1 MLWTINEFVF
11 LVAIFAVF
19 LLFMEIGF
27 RTGRRGSGR
36 HDEFSRSH
44 IGSLQAAIL
53 GLLALLLGFTFAMA
67 VSRYDARKSLV
78 LDEANAI
85 GTASLRARLLPSPQ
99 REEVGAL
106 VGKYVDAR
114 IDFLDAGI
122 DPARLDA
129 ASSMSSQLQEQL
141 WSQAGMAAERDP
153 RSMPV
158 SLFIQA
164 LNDVFDLAEKQRVA
178 LENHVPET
186 VFHLLIVVSVIAL
199 VFIEYAWGIAGKRRQ
214 GSTAIFAFLI
224 ALVLATILDI
234 DRPRRGLIQVG
245 HESLLRL
252 KADLD
257 RTKP

>member
-1 MLWTINEFVF
+1 MLWTINEFAF
-11 LVAIFAVF
+11 LVAIFAIFLVF
-19 LLFMEIGF
+19 IEVGF
-27 RTGRRGSGR
+27 RTGRRSGAR
-36 HDEFSRSH
+36 HDELSRSH
-44 IGSLQAAIL
+44 IGSLQVAIL

-106 VGKYVDAR
+106 IWKYVDAR
-114 IDFLDAGI
+114 IGFLDAGI
-122 DPARLDA
+122 DPLRLDA
-129 ASSMSSQLQEQL
+129 ANSTTSRLQEQL
-141 WSQAGMAAERDP
+141 WSQAGIAAERDP
-153 RSMPV
+153 RSMPA
-158 SLFIQA
+158 SLFMQS

-186 VFHLLIVVSVIAL
+186 VFYLLVVVSIIAL
-199 VFIEYAWGIAGKRRQ
+199 VFIEYGWGIAGKRRQ
-214 GSTAIFAFLI
+214 GSTAVFAFLI
-224 ALVLATILDI
+224 ALVLTTILDI

-252 KADLD
+252 KADVN
-257 RTKP
+257 RSP